1 MNTATPIPVDGGNE
15 RVIRDMFLSLLCV
28 ESDDLPERML
38 VVGDPDR
45 AVRAASRL
53 EDATEIGRFREYVT
67 LVGHHRGTRV
77 GVSSHGVGA
86 AGAAVCFEEL
96 FLAGVQRVIRA
107 GTCGGMQDD
116 VMDGHLVISTGAVR
130 NDGYTPQIVPDGYP
144 ALASVE
150 VVMALRR
157 AAEGAENIHE
167 GVTLTNAAFFTHD
180 ILGSPVAMW
189 QKTGVKAVEMEAA
202 ALFVLAGLAGRQV
215 GAILAVDGDPLAQK
229 NEDMDYYN
237 PHRDVVRDA
246 VGRMIDIAWDAL
258 VDDR

>member
-1 MNTATPIPVDGGNE
+1 
-15 RVIRDMFLSLLCV
+15 MFLPLLCV
-28 ESDDLPERML
+28 DSDDVPERML

-45 AVRAASRL
+45 ALRAASRL
-53 EDATEIGRFREYVT
+53 EGAAEIGRFREYVT

-96 FLAGVQRVIRA
+96 FLAGAQRVIRA

-116 VMDGHLVISTGAVR
+116 VVDGHLVIATGAVR
-130 NDGYTPQIVPDGYP
+130 NEGYTPQIVPEGYP

-157 AAEGAENIHE
+157 AAEGAANIHE
-167 GVTLTNAAFFTHD
+167 GVTLTTAAFFIHD
-180 ILGSPVAMW
+180 ILGSPVPMW
-189 QKTGVKAVEMEAA
+189 QKTGVKAVEMECA
-202 ALFVLAGLAGRQV
+202 ALFVLAGLAGRQA
-215 GAILAVDGDPLAQK
+215 GAILAVDGSPLAET
-229 NEDMDYYN
+229 NENMDYYD

-246 VGRMIDIAWDAL
+246 VGRMLDMAWDAL